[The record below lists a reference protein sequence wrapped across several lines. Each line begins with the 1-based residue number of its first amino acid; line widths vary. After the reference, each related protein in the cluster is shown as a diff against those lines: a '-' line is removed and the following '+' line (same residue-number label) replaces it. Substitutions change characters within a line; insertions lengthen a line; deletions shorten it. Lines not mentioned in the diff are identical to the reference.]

1 MILYTM
7 MPQELVFPTDMS
19 VYGKQK
25 IIEVNGMSMVV
36 MENDQ
41 KQYEVVRLL
50 STNPQDYL
58 NSQYCPGQI
67 INASF

>member
-7 MPQELVFPTDMS
+7 MPQELVFPMDMS
-19 VYGKQK
+19 IYGKQK
-25 IIEVNGMSMVV
+25 VIDINGLSMIV

-58 NSQYCPGQI
+58 NNRYYPGQI

>member
-1 MILYTM
+1 
-7 MPQELVFPTDMS
+7 MS
-19 VYGKQK
+19 VYDKQK
-25 IIEVNGMSMVV
+25 IIEINGISMIV

-58 NSQYCPGQI
+58 NNQYYPGQI
-67 INASF
+67 ISASF